1 VENPA
6 ARYERTGKPAIVS
19 PGPLGAHNWHP
30 WSYSPRTGL
39 VYLPVT
45 ENNAGYDSVTEFR
58 INARAYNTAVNAA
71 AAAPL
76 YNAPG
81 APARGTVKSYLQA
94 WNPATQK
101 EVWRVLNATFGASGV
116 LATASDIVFSGNHDG
131 EFVAYD
137 ARTGARLWS
146 SPTQAKVVA
155 APSTYTIDGVQ
166 YVAILVGARGLPGE
180 QARTSPVSANNS
192 RILVYRLGGTA
203 RLPAEKVGPDSTISS
218 TLNPPLLTGTNEQ
231 VIDGSASYARVCSG
245 CHGANAVADK
255 SIPDLRY
262 STTLHNWLEWEDIV
276 VRGVRAQKGMA
287 SFRDILTP
295 GESETI
301 FHYLISQANKDKA
314 TEQAARRP

>member
-1 VENPA
+1 M
-6 ARYERTGKPAIVS
+6 S

-45 ENNAGYDSVTEFR
+45 ENNAGYDNVAEFKVY
-58 INARAYNTAVNAA
+58 ARAYNTAVNAA

-76 YNAPG
+76 YDAPG
-81 APARGTVKSYLQA
+81 APPRGTVKSYLQA
-94 WNPATQK
+94 WNPVTQK
-101 EVWRVLNATFGASGV
+101 EAWRVPNTTFGATGV
-116 LATASDIVFSGNHDG
+116 MATASDIVFSGNHDG
-131 EFVAYD
+131 EFAAYD
-137 ARTGARLWS
+137 ARTGEKLWS

-155 APSTYTIDGVQ
+155 APSTYMIGGEQ
-166 YVAILVGARGLPGE
+166 YVAILVGARGLPGA
-180 QARTSPVSANNS
+180 QVRTSAVSANNS
-192 RILVYRLGGTA
+192 RILVYKLGGTA
-203 RLPAEKVGPDSTISS
+203 RLPSDKAGPASTISN

-231 VIDGSASYARVCSG
+231 VIDGSASYARICAG

-262 STTLHNWLEWEDIV
+262 STTLRSWEDWNDIV
-276 VRGVRAQKGMA
+276 TRGERAAKGMA

-301 FHYLISQANKDKA
+301 LHYVISQANKDKA
-314 TEQAARRP
+314 TEEAARRR